1 MMERTEAATI
11 GIGVIGAGILGS
23 RHARVFAELPGS
35 RLIGVADLDRLRAE
49 EVTAKHGGA
58 AYADYNDLL
67 SDPSVDAVAIST
79 PDHLHA
85 APTIAALEA
94 GKHVLVE
101 KPLATNLADAR
112 RMIAAAETAQRVLQV
127 NYSQRF
133 VPEFAFAKAQI
144 EGGTIGTPL
153 IARSIKNDTVFVPT
167 EMIAWASRTSPI
179 FFMTSHDLDLV
190 CWYFASA
197 VEEVFAYDVSHV
209 LAKRGIA
216 TPDAVEAMVRFT
228 SGALA
233 SFHSAWIHP
242 NTYPTVADAYLE
254 IIGSDGVLS
263 LGRSWENLLYT
274 GGAGTQV
281 KLGTAYEA
289 NGHLHGA
296 FRHSLELFLQS
307 ITAGTEPMTA
317 ARKTLDVTV
326 AQCAI
331 LESLARRRPVRPH
344 EIEG

>member
-1 MMERTEAATI
+1 MMERTEDATI
-11 GIGVIGAGILGS
+11 GIGVIGAGILGT

-35 RLIGVADLDRLRAE
+35 RLIGVADLNRPRAE

-58 AYADYNDLL
+58 AYEDYHGLL
-67 SDPSVDAVAIST
+67 NDPSVDAVAIAT

-85 APTIAALEA
+85 APTIAALAA

-112 RMIAAAETAQRVLQV
+112 RMIAAAETARRLLQV

-133 VPEFAFAKAQI
+133 VPEFAFAKAHI
-144 EGGTIGTPL
+144 EGGTLGTPL
-153 IARSIKNDTVFVPT
+153 IARSIKNDTIYVPT
-167 EMIAWASRTSPI
+167 EMIAWASQTSPI

-216 TPDAVEAMVRFT
+216 VHDAVEAMVRFT

-233 SFHSAWIHP
+233 TFHSAWIHP
-242 NTYPTVADAYLE
+242 TTYPTVADGYLE
-254 IIGSDGVLS
+254 IVGSDGVLS
-263 LGRSWENLLYT
+263 LGRGWENLLYT
-274 GGAGTQV
+274 EDEGRLVNLA
-281 KLGTAYEA
+281 TAYEV
-289 NGHLHGA
+289 GGRLSGA
-296 FRHSLELFLQS
+296 FRHSLELFLHS
-307 ITAGTEPMTA
+307 IATGTEPMTA
-317 ARKTLDVTV
+317 ASKTLGVTV
-326 AQCAI
+326 TQCAI
-331 LESLARRRPVRPH
+331 LESVARRRPVRPN